1 MADTPDEQLTQP
13 LQNIDVSD
21 LQGFEVYGGSVD
33 MENEQ
38 NHNSKKSDK
47 RKCRQST
54 LMRQSGFV
62 TDSDFKKP
70 GEAPSFDLHTE
81 DGDAHVVRNLG
92 VKDDEKEQIIDVE
105 EDYIEIDSKEHFGY
119 SSARLQK
126 GCGHASSDHSEP
138 DNADNCSVSV
148 ELSAASLG
156 SDCEGEFDNE
166 EFDGQS
172 ADPNRQNLIEEAFD
186 SQLEVLNSQNHDIKN
201 NIYFFSKRLSM
212 HEIDRSQARD
222 WKGEE

>member
-1 MADTPDEQLTQP
+1 MQS

-21 LQGFEVYGGSVD
+21 LQGFEVYGGSAD

-62 TDSDFKKP
+62 RDNDSKKP
-70 GEAPSFDLHTE
+70 EEAPSFDLHTE
-81 DGDAHVVRNLG
+81 DGHVHVVSNLD
-92 VKDDEKEQIIDVE
+92 VKDDAKEQIIDVE
-105 EDYIEIDSKEHFGY
+105 EGDIEIDCEDHFRY
-119 SSARLQK
+119 SSAGLQK
-126 GCGHASSDHSEP
+126 GRGSASSVHSEP

-148 ELSAASLG
+148 EFSATSLG
-156 SDCEGEFDNE
+156 SDFEEEFDNE

-172 ADPNRQNLIEEAFD
+172 ADPKPQNVRREAVD
-186 SQLEVLNSQNHDIKN
+186 SQLEVLTSENHDIKN
-201 NIYFFSKRLSM
+201 KIC
-212 HEIDRSQARD
+212 
-222 WKGEE
+222 